1 MKPLERTGGLKP
13 SDMEKKKILIFLA
26 FCFGISWLAAGIFYL
41 CGIDYQ
47 SVWGFLFATVYMF
60 FPLVSVLLTQLVTG
74 EKPFSDIGISF
85 RLNKWWWLGWL
96 VIIPLPIL
104 LSLPVSALFP
114 GVSIGADSDAL
125 KQTTD
130 ALQAQGM
137 PLGPWGV
144 GIITLLSGYVA
155 GLTIN
160 AFFAFGEESAWRG
173 FLHRLLK
180 GQGFW
185 KECLIIGVIWG
196 VWHAPLILMGHN
208 YPEHP
213 VPGVFMM
220 IAFCVLVTP
229 LMVFIREKSGS
240 VIMAAIAHGTINALA
255 GLPILY
261 LIGYKELLSGFTGLA
276 GFIALAVADIV
287 LLLLVNRKKT
297 S

>member
-1 MKPLERTGGLKP
+1 M
-13 SDMEKKKILIFLA
+13 DKKKILIFLA
-26 FCFGISWLAAGIFYL
+26 FCFGISWVSAGIFYL

-114 GVSIGADSDAL
+114 GVSIGTDTASLNATMDAM
-125 KQTTD
+125 
-130 ALQAQGM
+130 QAQGL

-144 GIITLLSGYVA
+144 GIVTLLSGFVA
-155 GLTIN
+155 GLTVN
-160 AFFAFGEESAWRG
+160 ALFAFGEESAWRG

-180 GQGFW
+180 GKGFW

-196 VWHAPLILMGHN
+196 IWHAPLILMGHN

-213 VPGVFMM
+213 VAGVFMM
-220 IAFCVLVTP
+220 VAFCVLVTP

-240 VIMAAIAHGTINALA
+240 VIMAAIAHGTINALG
-255 GLPILY
+255 GLPIVY
-261 LIGYKELLSGFTGLA
+261 LIGYKELLSGITGLA
-276 GFIALAVADIV
+276 GFIVLAVADIV
-287 LLLLVNRKKT
+287 ILLLKNKDKT
-297 S
+297 A

>member
-1 MKPLERTGGLKP
+1 
-13 SDMEKKKILIFLA
+13 MEKKKILIFLA
-26 FCFGISWLAAGIFYL
+26 FCFGISWLSAGIFYL
-41 CGIDYQ
+41 CGVDYQ
-47 SVWGFLFATVYMF
+47 SVWGFLLATVYMF

-114 GVSIGADSDAL
+114 GVSIGTDSGAL
-125 KQTTD
+125 KQTMD
-130 ALQAQGM
+130 AMQAQGM
-137 PLGPWGV
+137 PFGPWGV
-144 GIITLLSGYVA
+144 GIITLLSGFVA

-160 AFFAFGEESAWRG
+160 ALFAFGEESAWRG

-180 GQGFW
+180 GKGFW

-196 VWHAPLILMGHN
+196 IWHAPLILMGHN

-220 IAFCVLVTP
+220 VAFCVLVTP

-240 VIMAAIAHGTINALA
+240 VIMAAIAHGTINALG
-255 GLPILY
+255 GLPVLY
-261 LIGYKELLSGFTGLA
+261 LIGYKELLSGITGLA
-276 GFIALAVADIV
+276 GFIALALADIV

-297 S
+297 A

>member
-1 MKPLERTGGLKP
+1 M
-13 SDMEKKKILIFLA
+13 DKKKLLIFLA
-26 FCFGISWLAAGIFYL
+26 FCFGISWLSAGIFYL

-60 FPLVSVLLTQLVTG
+60 FPLISVLLTQLVTG

-114 GVSIGADSDAL
+114 GVSIGTDNDSL
-125 KQTTD
+125 KQTLD
-130 ALQAQGM
+130 AMQAQGM

-144 GIITLLSGYVA
+144 GIVTLLSGFVA

-160 AFFAFGEESAWRG
+160 ALFAFGEESAWRG
-173 FLHRLLK
+173 FMHRLLK
-180 GQGFW
+180 GKGFW

-196 VWHAPLILMGHN
+196 IWHAPLILMGHN

-220 IAFCVLVTP
+220 VAFCVLVTP

-240 VIMAAIAHGTINALA
+240 VIMAAIAHGTINALG

-261 LIGYKELLSGFTGLA
+261 LIGYKELLSGITGLA
-276 GFIALAVADIV
+276 GFIVLAVADIV
-287 LLLLVNRKKT
+287 ILLLKNKEKT
-297 S
+297 A

>member
-1 MKPLERTGGLKP
+1 
-13 SDMEKKKILIFLA
+13 MEKKKILIFLA
-26 FCFGISWLAAGIFYL
+26 FCFGISWLSAGIFYL
-41 CGIDYQ
+41 CGIEYQ

-114 GVSIGADSDAL
+114 GVSIGTDSDAL
-125 KQTTD
+125 KQSMD
-130 ALQAQGM
+130 AMQAQGL
-137 PLGPWGV
+137 PLGPWEV
-144 GIITLLSGYVA
+144 GIITLLSGFVA

-160 AFFAFGEESAWRG
+160 ALFAFGEESAWRG

-180 GQGFW
+180 GRGFW

-213 VPGVFMM
+213 VAGVFMM
-220 IAFCVLVTP
+220 VAFCVLLTP
-229 LMVFIREKSGS
+229 LMVFIRETSGS
-240 VIMAAIAHGTINALA
+240 VIMAAIAHGTINALG
-255 GLPILY
+255 GLPVLY

-276 GFIALAVADIV
+276 GFIVLAVADV
-287 LLLLVNRKKT
+287 ALLLLVNKKKT
-297 S
+297 A

>member
-1 MKPLERTGGLKP
+1 M
-13 SDMEKKKILIFLA
+13 DKKKILIFLA
-26 FCFGISWLAAGIFYL
+26 FCFGISWVSAGIFYL

-47 SVWGFLFATVYMF
+47 SVWGFLFATIYMF

-114 GVSIGADSDAL
+114 GVSIGTDTASLNATMDAM
-125 KQTTD
+125 
-130 ALQAQGM
+130 QAQGL

-144 GIITLLSGYVA
+144 GIVTLLSGFVA
-155 GLTIN
+155 GLTVN
-160 AFFAFGEESAWRG
+160 ALFAFGEESAWRG

-180 GQGFW
+180 GKGFW

-196 VWHAPLILMGHN
+196 IWHAPLILMGHN

-213 VPGVFMM
+213 VAGVFMM
-220 IAFCVLVTP
+220 VAFCVLVTP

-240 VIMAAIAHGTINALA
+240 VIMAAIAHGTINALG
-255 GLPILY
+255 GLPIVY
-261 LIGYKELLSGFTGLA
+261 LIGYKELLSGITGLA
-276 GFIALAVADIV
+276 GFIVLAVADIV
-287 LLLLVNRKKT
+287 ILLLKNKDKT
-297 S
+297 A

>member
-1 MKPLERTGGLKP
+1 M
-13 SDMEKKKILIFLA
+13 DKKKILIFLA
-26 FCFGISWLAAGIFYL
+26 FCFGISWVSAGIFYL

-74 EKPFSDIGISF
+74 EKLFSDIGISF

-114 GVSIGADSDAL
+114 GVSIGTDTASLNATMDAM
-125 KQTTD
+125 
-130 ALQAQGM
+130 QAQGM
-137 PLGPWGV
+137 PLGPFGV
-144 GIITLLSGYVA
+144 GIITLLSGFVA
-155 GLTIN
+155 GLTVN
-160 AFFAFGEESAWRG
+160 ALFAFGEESAWRG

-180 GQGFW
+180 GKGFW

-196 VWHAPLILMGHN
+196 IWHAPLILMGHN

-213 VPGVFMM
+213 VAGVFMM
-220 IAFCVLVTP
+220 VAFCVLVTP

-240 VIMAAIAHGTINALA
+240 VIMAAIAHGTINALG
-255 GLPILY
+255 GLPIVY
-261 LIGYKELLSGFTGLA
+261 LIGYKELLSGITGLA
-276 GFIALAVADIV
+276 GFIVLAVADIV
-287 LLLLVNRKKT
+287 ILLLKNKDKT
-297 S
+297 A

>member
-1 MKPLERTGGLKP
+1 M
-13 SDMEKKKILIFLA
+13 DKKKILIFLA
-26 FCFGISWLAAGIFYL
+26 FCFGISWLSAGIFYL

-74 EKPFSDIGISF
+74 EKPFTDIGISF
-85 RLNKWWWLGWL
+85 HLNKWWWLGWL

-114 GVSIGADSDAL
+114 GVSIGTDNDSLNQTIDAM
-125 KQTTD
+125 
-130 ALQAQGM
+130 QAQGL
-137 PLGPWGV
+137 PLGPFGV
-144 GIITLLSGYVA
+144 GIITLLSGFVA

-180 GQGFW
+180 GKGFW

-196 VWHAPLILMGHN
+196 IWHAPLILMGHN

-220 IAFCVLVTP
+220 VAFCVLVTP
-229 LMVFIREKSGS
+229 LMVFIRERSGS
-240 VIMAAIAHGTINALA
+240 VIMAAIAHGTINALG

-261 LIGYKELLSGFTGLA
+261 LIGYKELLSGITGLA
-276 GFIALAVADIV
+276 GFIVLAVADIV
-287 LLLLVNRKKT
+287 ILLLKNKEKT
-297 S
+297 A

>member
-1 MKPLERTGGLKP
+1 M
-13 SDMEKKKILIFLA
+13 DKKKILIFLA
-26 FCFGISWLAAGIFYL
+26 FCFGISWVSAGIFYL

-104 LSLPVSALFP
+104 LSMPVSALFP
-114 GVSIGADSDAL
+114 GVSIGADTDSL
-125 KQTTD
+125 KQTMD
-130 ALQAQGM
+130 AMQAQGL

-144 GIITLLSGYVA
+144 GIVTLLSGFVA
-155 GLTIN
+155 GLTVN
-160 AFFAFGEESAWRG
+160 ALFAFGEESAWRG

-180 GQGFW
+180 GKGFW

-196 VWHAPLILMGHN
+196 IWHAPLILMGHN

-213 VPGVFMM
+213 VAGVFMM
-220 IAFCVLVTP
+220 VAFCVLVTP

-240 VIMAAIAHGTINALA
+240 VIMAAIAHGTINALG
-255 GLPILY
+255 GLPIVY
-261 LIGYKELLSGFTGLA
+261 LIGYKELLSGITGLA
-276 GFIALAVADIV
+276 GFIVLAVADIV
-287 LLLLVNRKKT
+287 ILLLKNKDKT
-297 S
+297 A

>member
-1 MKPLERTGGLKP
+1 M
-13 SDMEKKKILIFLA
+13 DKKKILIFLA
-26 FCFGISWLAAGIFYL
+26 FCFGISWVSAGIFYL

-114 GVSIGADSDAL
+114 GVSIGTDTASLNATMDAM
-125 KQTTD
+125 
-130 ALQAQGM
+130 QAQGL

-144 GIITLLSGYVA
+144 GIVTLLSGFVA
-155 GLTIN
+155 GLTVN
-160 AFFAFGEESAWRG
+160 ALFAFGEESAWRG

-180 GQGFW
+180 GKGFW

-196 VWHAPLILMGHN
+196 IWHAPLILMGHN

-213 VPGVFMM
+213 VAGVFMM
-220 IAFCVLVTP
+220 VAFCVLVTP

-240 VIMAAIAHGTINALA
+240 VIMAAIAHGTINALG
-255 GLPILY
+255 GLPIVY
-261 LIGYKELLSGFTGLA
+261 LIGYKELLSGITDLA
-276 GFIALAVADIV
+276 GFIVLVVADIV
-287 LLLLVNRKKT
+287 ILLLKNKDKT
-297 S
+297 A